1 MTEDEFRKKIIFICG
16 VDAKRMLL
24 CKGKYNLYYRCPRYD
39 RRNRSP
45 GQKACTNRMSIRE
58 RNLLLD
64 RLWRA
69 YENSTFAPGLR
80 GEEGDVVYE
89 VNELNDFYITVCII
103 NTRTVRQEVI
113 GRDRDDV

>member
-1 MTEDEFRKKIIFICG
+1 
-16 VDAKRMLL
+16 
-24 CKGKYNLYYRCPRYD
+24 
-39 RRNRSP
+39 
-45 GQKACTNRMSIRE
+45 MSIRE

-89 VNELNDFYITVCII
+89 VNELNNFYITVRII

>member
-1 MTEDEFRKKIIFICG
+1 
-16 VDAKRMLL
+16 MLL

-39 RRNRSP
+39 RRNRPP

-69 YENSTFAPGLR
+69 YENGTFVPGLR

-89 VNELNDFYITVCII
+89 VSELNDFYITVRIV
-103 NTRTVRQEVI
+103 NARTVRQEVI

>member
-1 MTEDEFRKKIIFICG
+1 
-16 VDAKRMLL
+16 
-24 CKGKYNLYYRCPRYD
+24 
-39 RRNRSP
+39 
-45 GQKACTNRMSIRE
+45 MSIRE

-69 YENSTFAPGLR
+69 YENGTFVPGLR

-89 VNELNDFYITVCII
+89 VSELNDFYITVRIV
-103 NTRTVRQEVI
+103 NARTVRQEVI